1 MIQKGM
7 CAKQRFIDKKINM
20 DLYQIKMTIWMDKT
34 ETLAILGTPNTGDR
48 QTKLKNSIE

>member
-1 MIQKGM
+1 MSSLVSNVLGNK
-7 CAKQRFIDKKINM
+7 RKKKPM
-20 DLYQIKMTIWMDKT
+20 GQSRMDKT